1 MNDRRLLI
9 ATALIIAVIIAGEA
23 YIYCNDWDDMYD
35 VEISGKDVSIR
46 ADSSVIYD
54 IVAIDNG
61 SKVPSSRV
69 VLYYDSDQG
78 EKLDGTRHATGGT
91 YLSQEYYISQL
102 GIQLKNRGTATE
114 TMDADRLRIMME
126 SAISSGRCNQSV
138 VMVSG
143 TIPDTVYSGDGSD
156 LILRW
161 LDMGGRIYWAGGII
175 GQYVS
180 SSGGTVENL
189 GSDRQSL
196 FLGAVC
202 QNPETTYGLSETEGG
217 WRTSLCLAGNGT
229 RYAVDPTMTESS
241 LAMGYT
247 DGRYSSVCLV
257 GHGSGTV
264 CILGGVLSNDQRY
277 DMAQIVS
284 AGVTD
289 ESVLVEHIH
298 GSVTRSTVTE
308 TIAIDSSKNIM
319 VYTYLGGYFTVY
331 GRSASLR

>member
-91 YLSQEYYISQL
+91 YLSQKYYISQL

-126 SAISSGRCNQSV
+126 SAVSSGRCDQSV

-143 TIPDTVYSGDGSD
+143 AIPDTVYGGDGSD

-161 LDMGGRIYWAGGII
+161 LDMGGRIY
-175 GQYVS
+175 
-180 SSGGTVENL
+180 
-189 GSDRQSL
+189 
-196 FLGAVC
+196 
-202 QNPETTYGLSETEGG
+202 
-217 WRTSLCLAGNGT
+217 
-229 RYAVDPTMTESS
+229 
-241 LAMGYT
+241 
-247 DGRYSSVCLV
+247 
-257 GHGSGTV
+257 
-264 CILGGVLSNDQRY
+264 
-277 DMAQIVS
+277 
-284 AGVTD
+284 
-289 ESVLVEHIH
+289 
-298 GSVTRSTVTE
+298 
-308 TIAIDSSKNIM
+308 
-319 VYTYLGGYFTVY
+319 
-331 GRSASLR
+331 

>member
-180 SSGGTVENL
+180 SSGGTV
-189 GSDRQSL
+189 
-196 FLGAVC
+196 
-202 QNPETTYGLSETEGG
+202 
-217 WRTSLCLAGNGT
+217 
-229 RYAVDPTMTESS
+229 
-241 LAMGYT
+241 
-247 DGRYSSVCLV
+247 
-257 GHGSGTV
+257 
-264 CILGGVLSNDQRY
+264 
-277 DMAQIVS
+277 
-284 AGVTD
+284 
-289 ESVLVEHIH
+289 
-298 GSVTRSTVTE
+298 
-308 TIAIDSSKNIM
+308 
-319 VYTYLGGYFTVY
+319 
-331 GRSASLR
+331 

>member
-1 MNDRRLLI
+1 
-9 ATALIIAVIIAGEA
+9 
-23 YIYCNDWDDMYD
+23 
-35 VEISGKDVSIR
+35 
-46 ADSSVIYD
+46 
-54 IVAIDNG
+54 
-61 SKVPSSRV
+61 
-69 VLYYDSDQG
+69 
-78 EKLDGTRHATGGT
+78 
-91 YLSQEYYISQL
+91 
-102 GIQLKNRGTATE
+102 
-114 TMDADRLRIMME
+114 
-126 SAISSGRCNQSV
+126 
-138 VMVSG
+138 
-143 TIPDTVYSGDGSD
+143 
-156 LILRW
+156 
-161 LDMGGRIYWAGGII
+161 
-175 GQYVS
+175 
-180 SSGGTVENL
+180 
-189 GSDRQSL
+189 
-196 FLGAVC
+196 
-202 QNPETTYGLSETEGG
+202 
-217 WRTSLCLAGNGT
+217 
-229 RYAVDPTMTESS
+229 MTESS